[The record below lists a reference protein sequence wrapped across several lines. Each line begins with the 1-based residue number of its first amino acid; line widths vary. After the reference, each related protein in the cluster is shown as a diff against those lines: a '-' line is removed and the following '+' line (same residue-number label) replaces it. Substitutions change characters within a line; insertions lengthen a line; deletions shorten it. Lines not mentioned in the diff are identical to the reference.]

1 MSKFSDLIKN
11 LPNKPGVY
19 RFYSPEDNLLY
30 IGKAKNLK
38 NRVSSYF
45 QEGRPRNQRL
55 TLMISQIDRVEYTEV
70 KSEKESLILEANLIH
85 ELQPKY
91 NVLLKDD
98 KSYVYVR
105 FSNRD
110 PIPGIFLVR
119 KKFDTRSDYFG
130 PYTKKYGIE
139 NTLRL
144 LRQIF
149 PYCQERFFTGKAC
162 QYVGIKQCDGICVG
176 LETKENYIAKLEQIK
191 SILSGKT
198 EVAESFIANKM
209 QEAIGNKNFELAAL
223 WRDRLAL
230 LKDTIVDQ
238 KIILPHPQ
246 DLDIITLIVDAP
258 TSDGLVIG
266 SVFVQNIRAGKMINV
281 NNFLLSGTSEEEIN
295 SEDKT
300 AKTEESENLQM
311 QFLQRFLSTYYSQNS
326 GDSDVFVQ
334 IFDKTPVELVEAA
347 SEYHSA

>member
-1 MSKFSDLIKN
+1 MSKFSDLVKN

-19 RFYSPEDNLLY
+19 RFYTPEDNLLY

-45 QEGRPRNQRL
+45 QDGRPRNQRL

-98 KSYVYVR
+98 KSYVYIR

-110 PIPGIFLVR
+110 PIPGIFLTR
-119 KKFDTRSDYFG
+119 KKYDTASDYFG
-130 PYTKKYGIE
+130 PYTKKYGVE

-162 QYVGIKQCDGICVG
+162 QYVGIKQCDGICAG
-176 LETKENYIAKLEQIK
+176 LETKENYLAKLEQIK

-198 EVAESFIANKM
+198 EVAEKFIETKM
-209 QEAIGNKNFELAAL
+209 LSAIELKNFELAAL

-230 LKDTIVDQ
+230 LKETIVDQ

-246 DLDIITLIVDAP
+246 DLDIITLVVDEP
-258 TSDGLVIG
+258 TADGLVIG
-266 SVFVQNIRAGKMINV
+266 SIFVQNIRAGKMINV
-281 NNFLLSGTSEEEIN
+281 NNFLLSGTSEEEMQQDQI
-295 SEDKT
+295 SL
-300 AKTEESENLQM
+300 ESEEDEQLEM
-311 QFLQRFLSTYYSQNS
+311 QFMQRFLSTYYSKNAN
-326 GDSDVFVQ
+326 DSEVLIQ
-334 IFDKTPVELVEAA
+334 IFNKETV
-347 SEYHSA
+347 

>member
-1 MSKFSDLIKN
+1 MPTYPNYIYYDSMSKFSDLVKN

-19 RFYSPEDNLLY
+19 RFYTAEDNLLY

-70 KSEKESLILEANLIH
+70 KTEKDSLILEANLIH

-98 KSYVYVR
+98 KSYVYIR

-110 PIPGIFLVR
+110 PIPGIFLTRR
-119 KKFDTRSDYFG
+119 KYDTASDYFG
-130 PYTKKYGIE
+130 PYTKKYGVE

-149 PYCQERFFTGKAC
+149 PYCQERFYTGKAC
-162 QYVGIKQCDGICVG
+162 QYVGIKQCDGICAG
-176 LETKENYIAKLEQIK
+176 LETKENYLAKLEQIK

-198 EVAESFIANKM
+198 DIAEQFIETKM
-209 QEAIGNKNFELAAL
+209 KDAIAKNNFELAAL

-230 LKDTIVDQ
+230 LSETIVDQ

-246 DLDIITLIVDAP
+246 DLDIITLVVDEP
-258 TSDGLVIG
+258 TTDGLVIG
-266 SVFVQNIRAGKMINV
+266 SIFVQNIRTGKMINV
-281 NNFLLSGTSEEEIN
+281 NNFLLSGTSEKEIEQDR
-295 SEDKT
+295 SSL
-300 AKTEESENLQM
+300 ESEEDQQLELQFM
-311 QFLQRFLSTYYSQNS
+311 QRFLSTYYSQNAN
-326 GDSDVFVQ
+326 DCEVLIQ
-334 IFDKTPVELVEAA
+334 IFNKEAV
-347 SEYHSA
+347 